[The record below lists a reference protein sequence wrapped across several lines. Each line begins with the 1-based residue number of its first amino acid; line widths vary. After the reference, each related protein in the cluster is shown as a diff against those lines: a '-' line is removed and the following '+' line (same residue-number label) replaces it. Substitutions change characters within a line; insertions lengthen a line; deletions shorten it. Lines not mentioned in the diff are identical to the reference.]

1 MHFWLEAQHVYQVPS
16 GYLQHSVPTGHGLTS
31 HVMGLGGGVGGSKLH
46 PAPWQEMFGWIAAV
60 NNSKADTCAS
70 GRESFTG
77 LNQADPNTGPVS
89 LNNDGPSR

>member
-1 MHFWLEAQHVYQVPS
+1 
-16 GYLQHSVPTGHGLTS
+16 
-31 HVMGLGGGVGGSKLH
+31 
-46 PAPWQEMFGWIAAV
+46 MFGWIAAV

-77 LNQADPNTGPVS
+77 LNQADPKTGPVS